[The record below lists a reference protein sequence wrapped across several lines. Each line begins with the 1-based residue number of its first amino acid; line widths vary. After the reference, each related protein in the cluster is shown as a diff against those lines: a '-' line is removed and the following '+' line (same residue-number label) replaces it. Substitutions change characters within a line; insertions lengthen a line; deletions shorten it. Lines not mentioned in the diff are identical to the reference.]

1 MSIPAG
7 GSRDDIDRVEWLA
20 SPVHEITNT
29 QRASGV
35 AFQAGNLDEDKR
47 SQHGH
52 QQALGDV
59 DRERAATLAAIGLL
73 GIGLNATA
81 LILAPILRPDVNLLR
96 DGLSHYAVGPWGSV
110 QSAAFIALGIGSLT
124 LSWALWLVSD
134 GNLWA
139 RIAAVMLGLAS
150 FNFVGLAVFPMGEGG
165 PMTPIGDLH
174 LTVATF
180 AVGWQFLS
188 VGALL
193 LGLRAW
199 PHESH
204 TVRLGIALVGISL
217 LGAASVQVA
226 MWRPDL
232 RIPEGLAM
240 RCVIVPLLLWWVL
253 IAMAIR
259 RRAAN

>member
-1 MSIPAG
+1 MP
-7 GSRDDIDRVEWLA
+7 RWE
-20 SPVHEITNT
+20 
-29 QRASGV
+29 
-35 AFQAGNLDEDKR
+35 AFLAGNQAEDKR
-47 SQHGH
+47 LRDKHEQE
-52 QQALGDV
+52 LV
-59 DRERAATLAAIGLL
+59 DLEQERAAALATIGLI
-73 GIGLNATA
+73 GIGLNAAA

-96 DGLSHYAVGPWGSV
+96 DGLSHYAVGPWGGV
-110 QSAAFIALGIGSLT
+110 QSAAFIALGIGSLAIAG
-124 LSWALWLVSD
+124 ALWLVSD

-139 RIAAVMLGLAS
+139 RIAAAMLGLAS

-199 PHESH
+199 PHEEQII
-204 TVRLGIALVGISL
+204 RLGIALAGLTL

-240 RCVIVPLLLWWVL
+240 RFVIVPLLLWWALVAL
-253 IAMAIR
+253 TIR
-259 RRAAN
+259 RRAAG